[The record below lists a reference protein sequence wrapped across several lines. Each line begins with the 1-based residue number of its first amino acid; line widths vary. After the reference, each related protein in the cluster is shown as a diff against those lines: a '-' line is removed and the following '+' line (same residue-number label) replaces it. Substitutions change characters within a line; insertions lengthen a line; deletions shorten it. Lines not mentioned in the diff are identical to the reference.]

1 MKMMIMWTKY
11 KGIVIVF
18 YIIIHFLSCGSNP
31 VKRFMDVL
39 SMSDDMAFSVLE
51 TEDRGFIIVGVTYSE
66 GKGDIY
72 LIKTDSSG
80 DLQWYEVFGGKGDDV
95 GKSIL
100 NIEDGYIIAGWTR
113 FYETRGYD
121 ILLLKTDLQGKVMW
135 QRNFGGRG
143 DEMAL
148 SLVEAADGGYV
159 IAGWTNSTGNGK
171 KDVSLI
177 KADDNG
183 NIVWHKTLGSDKDE
197 VAYSICRTEGG
208 EYIVAGWTSSFSKN
222 KDVYVLKVDGNGKL
236 IWQNTYGGEK
246 DDGAYSV
253 KEVGGEYIVTG
264 WTKSYG
270 AGRDDVLLLKIDTE
284 GNLLWRNTF
293 GGRHNESGAYVNPL
307 KEGGYIIAGW
317 TDSEGKGGDDVYL
330 VKTNSRGDMLWY
342 KTFGWL
348 GNDLASS
355 VQQTADGGYIIAGT
369 TESYSRG
376 DREVYLI
383 KTDRDGNLLW
393 HKIFSWKYE
402 ETEILVKSFTSLG
415 R

>member
-1 MKMMIMWTKY
+1 MMIMWKKY
-11 KGIVIVF
+11 KRVIVF

-31 VKRFMDVL
+31 FKRSVDIL
-39 SMSDDMAFSVLE
+39 PGSDDMAFSVLE
-51 TEDRGFIIVGVTYSE
+51 AHDRGFIILGVTYFH
-66 GKGDIY
+66 GRGDIY
-72 LIKTDSSG
+72 LIRTDSSG
-80 DLQWYEVFGGKGDDV
+80 DIKWYEVFGGKGDVV

-113 FYETRGYD
+113 LYETRGYD
-121 ILLLKTDLQGKVMW
+121 ILLLKADLQGKVMW

-159 IAGWTNSTGNGK
+159 IAGWTNSTGNGQ

-177 KADDNG
+177 KTDDNG
-183 NIVWHKTLGSDKDE
+183 NIVWHKTLGSGKDE
-197 VAYSICRTEGG
+197 VAYSICRTGGG
-208 EYIVAGWTSSFSKN
+208 EYIVAGWTSSFSEN
-222 KDVYVLKVDGNGKL
+222 KDVYVLKVDRNGKL
-236 IWQNTYGGEK
+236 IWQNIYGGEK

-270 AGRDDVLLLKIDTE
+270 AARDDVLLLKIDTE

-293 GGRHNESGAYVNPL
+293 GGRHNESGVYVNPV

-348 GNDLASS
+348 GND
-355 VQQTADGGYIIAGT
+355 
-369 TESYSRG
+369 
-376 DREVYLI
+376 
-383 KTDRDGNLLW
+383 
-393 HKIFSWKYE
+393 
-402 ETEILVKSFTSLG
+402 
-415 R
+415 